1 MKKSL
6 PPLCL
11 TLDNTFKAFFKH
23 DQDLLK
29 PLLQDF
35 LPLPPGCRVE
45 HVQLLDAE
53 ENSSEASK
61 PSGKTF
67 ILDMKIR
74 ISRRLS
80 SGEWV
85 ENETVNVEMQTVSQK
100 NFTNRLLAYAGRVY
114 SNQVKEGEKYEKLRT
129 VYSLV
134 FSTVDLPELRTDNN
148 YYHTC
153 SMRQD
158 RRPHLRLTEGIQFVI
173 VELNKFIG
181 SLDSLVDQRE
191 AWCYF
196 LKKSDELDQ
205 QTGQKLAKKG
215 RDMGRAVKNLWNLS
229 QDELMRERLESE
241 DKQRRD
247 RLAQIDTAHEEGLE
261 KGLEKGREQGRE
273 EGREQGREQGRRE
286 ERETFVLKLLSEGI
300 EISVITTVT
309 KFSEAEI
316 KALQKSKNFNK
327 MTPT

>member
-1 MKKSL
+1 MKKFL

-67 ILDMKIR
+67 ILDMKLR
-74 ISRRLS
+74 ISRQLS

-85 ENETVNVEMQTVSQK
+85 EDETVNVEMQTVSQRDL
-100 NFTNRLLAYAGRVY
+100 TNRLLAYAGRVY

-134 FSTVDLPELRTDNN
+134 FSTVDLPELRKDND

-158 RRPHLRLTEGIQFVI
+158 RHPHLRLTDGMQFVI

-181 SLDSLVDQRE
+181 RLDSLVDQRE

-196 LKKSDELDQ
+196 LKRSDELNQ
-205 QTGQKLAKKG
+205 QTSQELAKKG

-229 QDELMRERLESE
+229 QDELMRERLEAE

-247 RLAQIDTAHEEGLE
+247 RLSQIDTAHEEGLE
-261 KGLEKGREQGRE
+261 KGLERGREKGRE
-273 EGREQGREQGRRE
+273 EGLEKGLERGREEGLEKGRRK
-286 ERETFVLKLLSEGI
+286 EREAIALKMILKGQEALEIAEATGLSED
-300 EISVITTVT
+300 
-309 KFSEAEI
+309 EI
-316 KALQKSKNFNK
+316 KALPKK
-327 MTPT
+327 

>member
-35 LPLPPGCRVE
+35 LPLPLGCRVE
-45 HVQLLDAE
+45 HVQLLDTE

-67 ILDMKIR
+67 ILDMKLR
-74 ISRRLS
+74 ISRQLS
-80 SGEWV
+80 NGEWV
-85 ENETVNVEMQTVSQK
+85 ANETVNVEMQTVSQRD
-100 NFTNRLLAYAGRVY
+100 FTNRLLAYAGRVY
-114 SNQVKEGEKYEKLRT
+114 SNQVKEGERYEKLRT

-134 FSTVDLPELRTDNN
+134 FSTVDLPELRKDNNN

-158 RRPHLRLTEGIQFVI
+158 RYPHLRLTDGMQFVI

-181 SLDSLVDQRE
+181 RLDSN
-191 AWCYF
+191 
-196 LKKSDELDQ
+196 S
-205 QTGQKLAKKG
+205 
-215 RDMGRAVKNLWNLS
+215 
-229 QDELMRERLESE
+229 
-241 DKQRRD
+241 RRK
-247 RLAQIDTAHEEGLE
+247 I
-261 KGLEKGREQGRE
+261 
-273 EGREQGREQGRRE
+273 
-286 ERETFVLKLLSEGI
+286 V
-300 EISVITTVT
+300 
-309 KFSEAEI
+309 
-316 KALQKSKNFNK
+316 
-327 MTPT
+327 